1 MSRPFIHVFTSAE
14 CQSSGRIRLTER
26 NTVYYDN
33 GTSGTTGNV
42 EFCTSGRWR
51 GICHNLND
59 SYAYLF
65 CRQFGYSSEF
75 RFFLFAKLNF

>member
-1 MSRPFIHVFTSAE
+1 MCLLSSAE
-14 CQSSGRIRLTER
+14 CQSHGRIRLTER

-51 GICHNLND
+51 GVCHNLND

-65 CRQFGYSSEF
+65 CRQFGYNSEF